1 MDAFKSF
8 LPQITNNQWQ
18 QLYQYETLLLEWN
31 EKINLVSR
39 KDTDFLLEKHIL
51 PVLPAITLRCFDP
64 LKTILDVGTGGGIPG
79 IPLAI
84 LFPNKHFT
92 LLDATHKKVEAVEA
106 MVNVLQLKNV
116 RTEWARLE
124 NTKEK
129 YDGIVGRGVTAF
141 AEFIQMVR
149 PHLKNKTSYV
159 IYWTGGD
166 MNTLLPNGSLKRQ
179 THYLFLDQFFK
190 QKFCATKKILWWT

>member
-84 LFPNKHFT
+84 LFPKKHFT
-92 LLDATHKKVEAVEA
+92 LLDATHKKIEAVEA
-106 MVNVLQLKNV
+106 MVNALQLKNV

>member
-31 EKINLVSR
+31 EKINLISR

-84 LFPNKHFT
+84 LFPNKQFT

-149 PHLKNKTSYV
+149 PHLKNKTSNV